1 MIKNIIFDLGGVLI
15 DFIPEMYLKHIGL
28 NDKEI
33 DLYKK
38 MIWGGK
44 EWYLGDRGILSYSEI
59 IDEICKNN
67 PNYSDKLR
75 CILDNKNNDY
85 ILFEAPYAYNYLLG
99 LKNKGYKLYFLSN
112 VNKVDLKYDKKHF
125 KIFELIDGAVYS
137 AEVRVC

>member
-33 DLYKK
+33 DFYKK

-67 PNYSDKLR
+67 PSYSDKLR
-75 CILDNKNNDY
+75 YILGNKNNDY
-85 ILFEAPYAYNYLLG
+85 ILFEATYAYNFLLD
-99 LKNKGYKLYFLSN
+99 LKNRGYKLYFLSN
-112 VNKVDLKYDKKHF
+112 INKVDLKYDKEHF

-137 AEVRVC
+137 AEVRIC